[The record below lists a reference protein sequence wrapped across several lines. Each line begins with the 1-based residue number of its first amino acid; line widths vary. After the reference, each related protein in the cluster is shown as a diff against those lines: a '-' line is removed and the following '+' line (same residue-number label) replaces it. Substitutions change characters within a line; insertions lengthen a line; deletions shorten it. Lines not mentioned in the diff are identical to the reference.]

1 MQHLPHCLA
10 GLFFVG
16 YLCQIPAQAACIALS
31 PRRFLPATMLAWAV
45 VAMCFAAVRNRAG
58 FLALR
63 LLLGVTE
70 AGT

>member
-1 MQHLPHCLA
+1 
-10 GLFFVG
+10 V
-16 YLCQIPAQAACIALS
+16 PAQAACIALS

-45 VAMCFAAVRNRAG
+45 VAMCFSAVRNRAG